1 MLFMGVSC
9 ELVNLEPIGMRIEA
23 DGSGGALASAY
34 SPVKIVFD
42 CKMAQTETG
51 NTVSVRSIQGN
62 TDVDR
67 IWEASTLLLTPV
79 AGWSPGVVYTVSVSG
94 VIYAVDGRE
103 ERVAEHASFH
113 YGSARDIPFVVSFY
127 PPDGAKTGVSE
138 QDGAFV
144 QLFFSQSM
152 DTHSVEDAFTINGFP
167 DKECAWEYR
176 WEYAWNY
183 VWEYTWVYTWNE
195 EKTIVTVTN
204 SKNIAPLEKY
214 EWTLDTAAKSAAG
227 FPLAQKVSAQWTSDA
242 ETLKPTVSGVYP
254 VKKKESEHGFDWV
267 KTGNPIESGFGYGEA
282 VQIEFSRNMDIASL
296 KNIIRFEPSL
306 AGRTEVISLKK
317 LVFIPER
324 NPVIGTYYTMTISGD
339 AKDENGITMGDDYR
353 ARFKPD
359 ITYLDAVLMTVSGSP
374 VRSGGEYEAVLD
386 AVEPELAISVEFNQA
401 FLSENQIDS
410 LNQIKVSK
418 VFPADAPTPV
428 LTSAV
433 WTKDKVLSQVWS
445 KLADSGGH
453 DHRHYYQC
461 VIPGGQNGITNGKGA
476 YLKEDL
482 VFYISAS
489 FR

>member
-1 MLFMGVSC
+1 MIKIVCVLMLFMGVSC
-9 ELVNLEPIGMRIEA
+9 EFVNLEPIGMRIEA

-42 CKMAQTETG
+42 CEMAQTETG
-51 NTVSVRSIQGN
+51 SVVSVKSIQGN

-67 IWEASTLLLTPV
+67 TWEASTLLLTPV

-127 PPDGAKTGVSE
+127 PLDGAKTGVNE
-138 QDGAFV
+138 QEGAFV
-144 QLFFSQSM
+144 QLFFSQPM
-152 DTHSVEDAFTINGFP
+152 DTHSVEDAFTINGFT
-167 DKECAWEYR
+167 DKE
-176 WEYAWNY
+176 
-183 VWEYTWVYTWNE
+183 YTWNE

-227 FPLAQKVSAQWTSDA
+227 FSLVQKVGAQWTSDA
-242 ETLKPTVSGVYP
+242 ETLKPAVSGVYP
-254 VKKKESEHGFDWV
+254 VKKKESEHGFDWIE
-267 KTGNPIESGFGYGEA
+267 TGNPIESGFGYGEA
-282 VQIEFSRNMDIASL
+282 VKIEFSRNMDIASL
-296 KNIIRFEPSL
+296 KNIVRFEPSL
-306 AGRTEVISLKK
+306 SGRTEMISLRK

-359 ITYLDAVLMTVSGSP
+359 ITYLDTVLMTVSGSP

-386 AVEPELAISVEFNQA
+386 AVEPELTISVEFNQA

-433 WTKDKVLSQVWS
+433 WTKDKMLSQVWS
-445 KLADSGGH
+445 KLLDSGGH
-453 DHRHYYQC
+453 DHRYYYQC
-461 VIPGGQNGITNGKGA
+461 VIPGGQNGVTNGKGA
-476 YLKEDL
+476 YLKEDI